1 MATDLLKVSVHGLTP
16 VIMIV
21 PQQEV
26 NQFLKTHT
34 HLNNPIIVTTVEKT

>member
-1 MATDLLKVSVHGLTP
+1 MATDLLKVSIHGLTS
-16 VIMIV
+16 VTMIV

-34 HLNNPIIVTTVEKT
+34 HLNNPIVVTIVEKT